1 MLLKQIQFYNF
12 HMLNHIY
19 KHFGERG
26 EAVRGFL
33 VLLFLISISTGNGFC
48 QSKKERSRSAS
59 KGKSEISSQSAI
71 EQARSLLLSGKTIEA
86 LMVYSPLVTADS
98 TNVGLSSEY
107 AYALA
112 VNGNFEAALYRI
124 DVIWKA
130 RHLYPEVS
138 FYASQIFSL
147 MGNEAVAEALNEGF
161 PGRKDP
167 VWISKVA
174 PVMLEKYKSQKPLDV
189 MRADEVPE
197 YFSRANKLTSR
208 GFYLLAIS
216 LFSNITASFPDV
228 YLPFVGYSIALEK
241 AELYKSAAEA
251 LEKATKLM
259 AKDPAK
265 NEERGI
271 LEKRLSSLS
280 TKSSQPANVTIA
292 KVLAGTS
299 VKKDALRLMA
309 YAGGM
314 ISPSY
319 TNVNGRFGY
328 FLSGSG
334 NAAVDLGISSMSGNT
349 SYNLGMTYYQRRK
362 VFVAG
367 FGLVGSFTENTS
379 AAFFKISV
387 GFSFQ
392 SKNKASSW
400 DIFWDGMAPFSRDQ
414 ITTLGFS
421 AGRSM
426 YFGKRK

>member
-1 MLLKQIQFYNF
+1 
-12 HMLNHIY
+12 MLNYIN
-19 KHFGERG
+19 KHFEKRG
-26 EAVRGFL
+26 GALRGFL
-33 VLLFLISISTGNGFC
+33 VFLLLITISTGNGFC
-48 QSKKERSRSAS
+48 QSKKDRSRSAS
-59 KGKSEISSQSAI
+59 KGRSETSSQPGI
-71 EQARSLLLSGKTIEA
+71 EEARSLLLSGKTIEA
-86 LMVYSPLVTADS
+86 LMAYSPLVAADS

-130 RHLYPEVS
+130 RYLYPEVS

-147 MGNEAVAEALNEGF
+147 MGNEAVAEALNEVF

-167 VWISKVA
+167 AWISEVA
-174 PVMLEKYKSQKPLDV
+174 PVMLEKYKSQKPQYV
-189 MRADEVPE
+189 ISADEVPE

-208 GFYLLAIS
+208 GNYLLAIC
-216 LFSNITASFPDV
+216 LFSNINASFPDV
-228 YLPFVGYSIALEK
+228 YLPYVGYSIALEK
-241 AELYKSAAEA
+241 AELYKPAAEV
-251 LEKATKLM
+251 LEKGIKLM
-259 AKDPAK
+259 GKDPAK

-280 TKSSQPANVTIA
+280 AKSSQPAKVTIA
-292 KVLAGTS
+292 KVLAGSS

-334 NAAVDLGISSMSGNT
+334 NAAVDLGISSMSGTT
-349 SYNLGMTYYQRRK
+349 SYNVGMTYYQRHK
-362 VFVAG
+362 ILVGG
-367 FGLVGSFTENTS
+367 FGLVGSFTGNTS

-392 SKNKASSW
+392 SKNKVSSW
-400 DIFWDGMAPFSRDQ
+400 DIFWDGMAPFSRAQ
-414 ITTLGFS
+414 ITTVGFS